1 MAHPMYARGI
11 GAWRAVGVMVLC
23 LTGCSIRPLPE
34 NIAPVS
40 TFDIVERI
48 RCEVLDGVKHFGN
61 DQAKAEKI
69 MKATAIGYDFD
80 FEIEEKNG
88 ESAGKLEFKRASF
101 KGEGKGFFLDL
112 SAQAGRERK
121 NVRSFRIVDNLGD
134 LAKERG
140 ERCSRTIT
148 TANGLYPITGKTGMG
163 EVARTYVKLEILTDL
178 ARSEEAAKTGEV
190 FSDELRFK
198 TKFTAGVTPKIELV
212 TVAGQFRL
220 TNATLGLGVSR
231 DDIHSVTVALSR
243 GPADVDMVT
252 ALATKL
258 RVDRQDNAVATFKG
272 EPLIRPYRTVRR
284 LIASRGYE
292 AERRVVEEL
301 ESRREVRLKARVVN
315 AILRGTED

>member
-1 MAHPMYARGI
+1 MAHPTHVRAI
-11 GAWRAVGVMVLC
+11 GAWAAVGVMVLH
-23 LTGCSIRPLPE
+23 LSACSIRPLPE
-34 NIAPVS
+34 NVSPAS

-48 RCEVLDGVKHFGN
+48 RCEVLDGLKHFGT
-61 DQAKAEKI
+61 DQEKAEKV

-88 ESAGKLEFKRASF
+88 ERAGALEFKRAAF
-101 KGEGKGFFLDL
+101 KGDSKGFFIDL
-112 SAQAGRERK
+112 GVQAERERK

-140 ERCSRTIT
+140 ERCSRTTT
-148 TANGLYPITGKTGMG
+148 TANGLYPITGNTGMG

-178 ARSEEAAKTGEV
+178 ARSDAKGRTGEV
-190 FSDELRFK
+190 FSDELHFT
-198 TKFTAGVTPKIELV
+198 TKLSAGIAPKIELV

-220 TNATLGLGVSR
+220 TKATLGLGVSR

-252 ALATKL
+252 TLARKL
-258 RVDRQDNAVATFKG
+258 RVDRRDGVVATFKG

-284 LIASRGYE
+284 LMASRGYE
-292 AERRVVEEL
+292 AERRVIDEL
-301 ESRREVRLKARVVN
+301 ESRREARLKTKVVDG
-315 AILRGTED
+315 ILRGTE